1 MTAALVDAAPQTTV
15 ERSGDD
21 LLITNGEVQS
31 TLNLVSLTASLNQA
45 ADEDARDGI
54 LENYVSVHLEA
65 GAEADL
71 SGGKLMPV
79 LRHRDFTRREA
90 YGPVGETV
98 PEAER
103 PVWRAVAADTVMMLV
118 ADTPTS
124 VQYVSPA
131 MLAEAGLSED
141 DAFDCATANLE
152 RYVQGRLQV
161 GRAEG
166 FNVIALDGFYEASV
180 ALLPAFWT
188 DMARKMDGP
197 LVMIAPARDLV
208 VFADGADADAVA
220 QIGAL
225 AREIAAQASHPVST
239 VPLRWTGEGWAPYR
253 D

>member
-1 MTAALVDAAPQTTV
+1 MAAALRDAAPETMV
-15 ERSGDD
+15 ERSGDS
-21 LLITNGEVQS
+21 LIIIRGEAEAM
-31 TLNLVSLTASLNQA
+31 LNLTSLTASLNQA
-45 ADEDARDGI
+45 ADEDARRAI
-54 LENYVSVHLEA
+54 LENYVSVHLDA

-90 YGPVGETV
+90 YGSVGETIL
-98 PEAER
+98 EADR

-124 VQYVSPA
+124 AQYVSPA
-131 MLAEAGLSED
+131 MLADAGLSED
-141 DAFDCATANLE
+141 AAFERAAANLE
-152 RYVQGRLQV
+152 RYVQGQLQIGSAERFKVV
-161 GRAEG
+161 G
-166 FNVIALDGFYEASV
+166 LDGFYEASV

-188 DMARKMDGP
+188 EMATKMTGA
-197 LVMIAPARDLV
+197 LVMIAPARDV
-208 VFADGADADAVA
+208 VLFADSAEDGAVA
-220 QIGAL
+220 EIVAL